1 MFIALGND
9 NGFQT
14 CGPVTTPSGAILAG
28 GPFCFNHSFGDI
40 HTAKIGLNYRFG
52 PVRY

>member
-1 MFIALGND
+1 MFIGLND
-9 NGFQT
+9 RSGFQA

-28 GPFCFNHSFGDI
+28 GPFCLDHRFDGI

-52 PVRY
+52 QIGY